1 MSTEDFTLS
10 LPEGEKVL
18 VTGGSGFVGSHT
30 AVRLLRE
37 GHHIR
42 VAVRGPAQEAQVR
55 AALQQ
60 ARVDPADL
68 LEFAVAD
75 LSADDGWAQAM
86 DGVAHVLHHA
96 SPFPPIPPEREDEV
110 ILPARDGALRV
121 IAAARNAGIPR
132 VVMTSSFAAVGYTL
146 TPDDHYTEEN
156 WTDPDTP
163 GLPAYHKSK
172 VLAEAAAWDYV
183 RTNGGI
189 ELVVVNPT
197 GIFGPQLVDRP
208 SGSIGLIK
216 ALMAGE
222 MSVVPVWNFG
232 VVDVRDVVDL
242 HLRAMLHPK
251 AAGERFLANSG
262 SSSLFAIANILR
274 EHFPAAADRLPASE
288 LTIEQ
293 VREAAKTE
301 PALRDA
307 AVLEGRIPDISNEKA
322 RSVLGWEPLD
332 VSDTIVATAD
342 SLIGLGAVTL
352 PGNDISTS

>member
-10 LPEGEKVL
+10 FPEDEKVL

-37 GHHIR
+37 GHRVR
-42 VAVRGPAQEAQVR
+42 VAVRGPAQEAQVLT
-55 AALQQ
+55 ALQQ
-60 ARVDPADL
+60 SGVDPADL
-68 LEFAVAD
+68 LEFAAAN

-86 DGVAHVLHHA
+86 DGIAHVLHHA
-96 SPFPPIPPEREDEV
+96 SPFPPTPPETEDEV
-110 ILPARDGALRV
+110 VLPARDGALRV
-121 IAAARNAGIPR
+121 IAAARSAGIPR

-146 TPDDHYTEEN
+146 TPDDHYTEAN

-189 ELVVVNPT
+189 ELAVVNPT

-262 SSSLFAIANILR
+262 SSSLFIIANILR
-274 EHFPAAADRLPASE
+274 EHFPAAADRLPDTE

-307 AVLEGRIPDISNEKA
+307 AVLGGRIPDISNDKA
-322 RSVLGWEPLD
+322 RSVLGWKPRD
-332 VSDTIVATAD
+332 VSDTIAATAE
-342 SLIGLGAVTL
+342 SLIQLGAVTL
-352 PGNDISTS
+352 PGNGSPTS

>member
-1 MSTEDFTLS
+1 MSTEDLS
-10 LPEGEKVL
+10 FPEDEKVL
-18 VTGGSGFVGSHT
+18 VTGGSGFVGAHT
-30 AVRLLRE
+30 VVRLLRE
-37 GHHIR
+37 GHRIR
-42 VAVRGPAQEAQVR
+42 AAVRGPAQEAQVL
-55 AALQQ
+55 AALRQ
-60 ARVDPADL
+60 AGVDRADL

-86 DGVAHVLHHA
+86 DGIAHVLHHA
-96 SPFPPIPPEREDEV
+96 SPFPPTPPETEDEV

-121 IAAARNAGIPR
+121 IAAARDAGIPR

-146 TPDDHYTEEN
+146 TPDNRYTEEN

-172 VLAEAAAWDYV
+172 VLAERAAWDYV
-183 RTNGGI
+183 KTNGGI
-189 ELVVVNPT
+189 ELAVVNPT

-208 SGSIGLIK
+208 SGSIGLVK

-222 MSVVPVWNFG
+222 LSVVPVWNFG

-262 SSSLFAIANILR
+262 SSSLFKIANILR
-274 EHFPAAADRLPASE
+274 EQFPAAAHRLPATE

-301 PALRDA
+301 PALKDA
-307 AVLEGRIPDISNEKA
+307 AVLEGRIPNISHEKA
-322 RSVLGWEPLD
+322 SSILGWEPLD
-332 VSDTIVATAD
+332 VRDTIVATAEA
-342 SLIGLGAVTL
+342 LIELGAVTL
-352 PGNDISTS
+352 PE

>member
-10 LPEGEKVL
+10 FPEDEKVL

-37 GHHIR
+37 GHRVR
-42 VAVRGPAQEAQVR
+42 VAVRGPAQEAQVL

-60 ARVDPADL
+60 AGVDPADL
-68 LEFAVAD
+68 LEFAAAD

-86 DGVAHVLHHA
+86 DGIAHVLHHA
-96 SPFPPIPPEREDEV
+96 SPFPPTPPETEDEV
-110 ILPARDGALRV
+110 VLPARDGALRV
-121 IAAARNAGIPR
+121 IAAARSAGIPR

-146 TPDDHYTEEN
+146 TPDNHYTEAN

-183 RTNGGI
+183 RANGGI
-189 ELVVVNPT
+189 ELAVVNPT

-251 AAGERFLANSG
+251 AGASG
-262 SSSLFAIANILR
+262 SL
-274 EHFPAAADRLPASE
+274 PTADRRACSSS
-288 LTIEQ
+288 
-293 VREAAKTE
+293 
-301 PALRDA
+301 
-307 AVLEGRIPDISNEKA
+307 RISFA
-322 RSVLGWEPLD
+322 
-332 VSDTIVATAD
+332 
-342 SLIGLGAVTL
+342 
-352 PGNDISTS
+352 STSPPRPTGCPPRNWPSSRYARRRRPSQLCGTPPFWRAGSPTSATRRPAPSSAGSPWTSATPSWQPLRA

>member
-1 MSTEDFTLS
+1 MNTEDLS
-10 LPEGEKVL
+10 FPEDEKVL
-18 VTGGSGFVGSHT
+18 VTGGSGFVGAHT
-30 AVRLLRE
+30 VTCLLGE
-37 GHHIR
+37 GHRIR
-42 VAVRGPAQEAQVR
+42 VAVRGPAQEAQVL
-55 AALQQ
+55 AALRQ
-60 ARVDPADL
+60 AGVDRADL

-86 DGVAHVLHHA
+86 DGIAHVLHHA
-96 SPFPPIPPEREDEV
+96 SPFPPTPPETEDEV
-110 ILPARDGALRV
+110 IRPARDGALRV
-121 IAAARNAGIPR
+121 IGAARSAGIPR

-156 WTDPDTP
+156 WTDPATP

-183 RTNGGI
+183 KTNGGI

-208 SGSIGLIK
+208 SGSIGLIR
-216 ALMAGE
+216 ALLAGE

-242 HLRAMLHPK
+242 HLRAMLHPN

-262 SSSLFAIANILR
+262 SSSLFKIANILR
-274 EHFPAAADRLPASE
+274 EQFPAAADRLPATE

-301 PALRDA
+301 PALKDA
-307 AVLEGRIPDISNEKA
+307 AVLEGRIPDISHKKA
-322 RSVLGWEPLD
+322 SSVLGWEPMD
-332 VSDTIVATAD
+332 VRDTIVATAD
-342 SLIGLGAVTL
+342 ALIELGAVTL
-352 PGNDISTS
+352 PEPGSSTS

>member
-1 MSTEDFTLS
+1 MNTEDLS
-10 LPEGEKVL
+10 FPEDEKVL

-30 AVRLLRE
+30 VVRLLRE
-37 GHHIR
+37 GHRIR
-42 VAVRGPAQEAQVR
+42 AAVRGPAQEAQVLE
-55 AALQQ
+55 ALRQ
-60 ARVDPADL
+60 AGVDRSDL

-86 DGVAHVLHHA
+86 DGIAHVLHHA
-96 SPFPPIPPEREDEV
+96 SPFPPTPPETEDEV

-121 IAAARNAGIPR
+121 IAAARDAGIPR

-146 TPDDHYTEEN
+146 TPDNHYTEEN

-172 VLAEAAAWDYV
+172 VLAETAAWDYV
-183 RTNGGI
+183 KTNGGI
-189 ELVVVNPT
+189 ELAVVNPT

-208 SGSIGLIK
+208 SGSIGLVK
-216 ALMAGE
+216 ALMAGAL
-222 MSVVPVWNFG
+222 SVVPVWNFG

-262 SSSLFAIANILR
+262 SSSLFKIANILR
-274 EHFPAAADRLPASE
+274 EQFPAAADRLPATE

-293 VREAAKTE
+293 VREGAKTE
-301 PALRDA
+301 PALKDA
-307 AVLEGRIPDISNEKA
+307 AVLEGRIPNISHEKA
-322 RSVLGWEPLD
+322 SSVLGWEPLD
-332 VSDTIVATAD
+332 VRDTIVATAEA
-342 SLIGLGAVTL
+342 LIELGAVTL
-352 PGNDISTS
+352 PE

>member
-1 MSTEDFTLS
+1 MSTQDLSFPED
-10 LPEGEKVL
+10 EKVL
-18 VTGGSGFVGSHT
+18 VTGGSGFVGAHT
-30 AVRLLRE
+30 VVRLLRE
-37 GHHIR
+37 GHRIR
-42 VAVRGPAQEAQVR
+42 AAVRGPAQEAQVL
-55 AALQQ
+55 AALRQ
-60 ARVDPADL
+60 AGVDRADL

-86 DGVAHVLHHA
+86 DGIAHVLHHA
-96 SPFPPIPPEREDEV
+96 SPFPPTPPETEDEV

-121 IAAARNAGIPR
+121 IAAARDAGIPR

-146 TPDDHYTEEN
+146 TPDNRYTEEN

-172 VLAEAAAWDYV
+172 VLAETAAWDYV
-183 RTNGGI
+183 KTNGGI

-208 SGSIGLIK
+208 SGSIGLVK

-222 MSVVPVWNFG
+222 LSVVPVWNFG

-262 SSSLFAIANILR
+262 SSSLFKIANILR
-274 EHFPAAADRLPASE
+274 EQFPAAADRLPATE

-301 PALRDA
+301 PALKDA
-307 AVLEGRIPDISNEKA
+307 AVLEGRIPNISHEKA
-322 RSVLGWEPLD
+322 SSVLGWEPLD
-332 VSDTIVATAD
+332 VRDTIVATAEA
-342 SLIGLGAVTL
+342 LIELGAVAL
-352 PGNDISTS
+352 PE

>member
-1 MSTEDFTLS
+1 MNTEDLS
-10 LPEGEKVL
+10 FPEDEKVL

-30 AVRLLRE
+30 VVRLLRE
-37 GHHIR
+37 GHRIR
-42 VAVRGPAQEAQVR
+42 AAVRGPAQEAQVLE
-55 AALQQ
+55 ALRQ
-60 ARVDPADL
+60 AGVDRSDL

-86 DGVAHVLHHA
+86 DGIAHVLHHA
-96 SPFPPIPPEREDEV
+96 SPFPPTPPETEDEV

-121 IAAARNAGIPR
+121 IAAARDAGIPR

-146 TPDDHYTEEN
+146 TPDNHYTEEN

-172 VLAEAAAWDYV
+172 VLAETAAWDYV
-183 RTNGGI
+183 KTNGGI
-189 ELVVVNPT
+189 ELAVVNPT

-208 SGSIGLIK
+208 SGSIGLVK
-216 ALMAGE
+216 ALMAGAL
-222 MSVVPVWNFG
+222 SVVPVWNFG

-262 SSSLFAIANILR
+262 SSSLFKIANILR
-274 EHFPAAADRLPASE
+274 EQFPAAADRLPATE

-301 PALRDA
+301 PALKDA
-307 AVLEGRIPDISNEKA
+307 AVLEGRIPNISHEKA
-322 RSVLGWEPLD
+322 SSVLGWKPLD
-332 VSDTIVATAD
+332 VRDTIVATAEA
-342 SLIGLGAVTL
+342 LIELGAVTL
-352 PGNDISTS
+352 PE

>member
-1 MSTEDFTLS
+1 MNTADLSFPED
-10 LPEGEKVL
+10 EKVL
-18 VTGGSGFVGSHT
+18 VTGGSGFVGAHT
-30 AVRLLRE
+30 VVRLLRE
-37 GHHIR
+37 RHQIR
-42 VAVRGPAQEAQVR
+42 VAVRGPAQEAQVL

-60 ARVDPADL
+60 AGVDRADL

-86 DGVAHVLHHA
+86 DGIAHVLHHA
-96 SPFPPIPPEREDEV
+96 SPFPPTPPETEDEV

-121 IAAARNAGIPR
+121 ISAARGAGIPR

-146 TPDDHYTEEN
+146 KSDDHYTEEN

-172 VLAEAAAWDYV
+172 VLAETAAWDYV
-183 RTNGGI
+183 KTNGGI
-189 ELVVVNPT
+189 ELAVVNPT

-216 ALMAGE
+216 ALLAGE
-222 MSVVPVWNFG
+222 LSVVPIWNFG

-242 HLRAMLHPK
+242 HLRAMLHPN
-251 AAGERFLANSG
+251 AAGERFLASSG
-262 SSSLFAIANILR
+262 SSSLFKIANILR
-274 EHFPAAADRLPASE
+274 ERFPAIGDRLPATE

-301 PALRDA
+301 PALKDA
-307 AVLEGRIPDISNEKA
+307 AVLEGRIPNISHEKA
-322 RSVLGWEPLD
+322 SSVLGWEPMD
-332 VSDTIVATAD
+332 VKDTIVATAEA
-342 SLIGLGAVTL
+342 LIELGAVTL
-352 PGNDISTS
+352 PG